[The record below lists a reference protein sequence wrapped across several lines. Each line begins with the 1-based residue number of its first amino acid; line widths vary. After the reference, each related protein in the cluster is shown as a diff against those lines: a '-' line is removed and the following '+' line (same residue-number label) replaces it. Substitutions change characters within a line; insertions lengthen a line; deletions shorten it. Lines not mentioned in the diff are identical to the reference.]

1 MRYAKTVLLRGG
13 VELLVR
19 NAVASDARALR
30 EVASRAGIRLL
41 SGVHVDALDD
51 LIVAWRGQGPIPLP
65 GGRATRVGRGTQAR
79 ILFEAR
85 SPEPTRDG
93 G

>member
-1 MRYAKTVLLRGG
+1 M
-13 VELLVR
+13 
-19 NAVASDARALR
+19 
-30 EVASRAGIRLL
+30 
-41 SGVHVDALDD
+41 DALDD

>member
-1 MRYAKTVLLRGG
+1 MSDTLEAHRLRTPGNPFPHH
-13 VELLVR
+13 LTPQP
-19 NAVASDARALR
+19 ADS
-30 EVASRAGIRLL
+30 L
-41 SGVHVDALDD
+41 SGGKRPQSHSGENAYSSTKYPSNSQDRQ
-51 LIVAWRGQGPIPLP
+51 RGAG
-65 GGRATRVGRGTQAR
+65 ATRVGRGTQAR